1 MGDLNWD
8 GVWNTN
14 SCSFVLVGEI
24 QQKIKVI
31 PIPFSTALI
40 ACVGPIPPSD
50 LFDGRSVYK
59 LARGEEDISE
69 DFIGN
74 WIWKVDAQPKI
85 QCFGRWRWNY
95 KGS

>member
-31 PIPFSTALI
+31 PIPLSKTRTDSMCWAYS
-40 ACVGPIPPSD
+40 PI
-50 LFDGRSVYK
+50 
-59 LARGEEDISE
+59 
-69 DFIGN
+69 
-74 WIWKVDAQPKI
+74 
-85 QCFGRWRWNY
+85 
-95 KGS
+95 